1 MKTLRVVL
9 GDQLTRDSAAF
20 ADLDPAR
27 DVILMV
33 EVHEETSYVP
43 HHKQKIALVLS
54 AMRHFARAL
63 EDEGLIVDYVQL
75 EDPQNTGSFARELL
89 RAAQRHKCA
98 RAVVV
103 EPGEYR
109 VLRQLQG
116 AAKTGGIRLEIREDG
131 RFFCSRTRFARWAA
145 GRGQLRMEFFYREMR
160 RETGLL
166 MQGEEPV
173 GGRWNFDAEN
183 RKPLPA
189 RLEKPPSMRFQ
200 PDATTREVLDLVARL
215 FRENFGDLETFRW
228 GVTRAEALAALDV
241 FITHRLPLFGDYQ
254 DAMRTGEPHL
264 YHSVVSPYLNL
275 GLLKAREVCDA
286 AEGAFRRG
294 LAPLNAVEGFI
305 RQILGWREFMRG
317 VYWLNM
323 PQYAQGNA
331 FGAERSLPGFFWT
344 GATKMNCVAEVIDAT
359 RRNAYAHHIQ
369 RLMVT
374 GNFALLAGLAPRE
387 VEAWYLAV
395 YADAYEWV
403 ELPNTHGMA
412 LFADGGVVASKP
424 YAASGA
430 YINRMSDYCRK
441 CTFNPKLK
449 AGPKACPLNFL
460 YWDFFVRNRDRLKG
474 NPRLQMT
481 YRTLDAMDDT
491 LLLDVKESARDFL
504 AELDKSRGHAWH
516 ASRVESGR
524 ILEARTG
531 STGGVSAEEQ
541 TSDDDARERTSQS
554 WVPGGKPPRA
564 DLALVVNKQ
573 AAKAEGE
580 KQQTARTTQSCGRK
594 GEQ

>member
-317 VYWLNM
+317 VLL
-323 PQYAQGNA
+323 AQHA
-331 FGAERSLPGFFWT
+331 SVCPR
-344 GATKMNCVAEVIDAT
+344 
-359 RRNAYAHHIQ
+359 Q
-369 RLMVT
+369 RLWGRAFV
-374 GNFALLAGLAPRE
+374 AG
-387 VEAWYLAV
+387 
-395 YADAYEWV
+395 
-403 ELPNTHGMA
+403 
-412 LFADGGVVASKP
+412 
-424 YAASGA
+424 
-430 YINRMSDYCRK
+430 
-441 CTFNPKLK
+441 
-449 AGPKACPLNFL
+449 
-460 YWDFFVRNRDRLKG
+460 
-474 NPRLQMT
+474 
-481 YRTLDAMDDT
+481 
-491 LLLDVKESARDFL
+491 LLLDGRDENELRRRSHRRHAPQRLCPPYSTAHGDRQFRSPCGLSA
-504 AELDKSRGHAWH
+504 AGSRGLV
-516 ASRVESGR
+516 SRR
-524 ILEARTG
+524 L
-531 STGGVSAEEQ
+531 
-541 TSDDDARERTSQS
+541 
-554 WVPGGKPPRA
+554 
-564 DLALVVNKQ
+564 
-573 AAKAEGE
+573 
-580 KQQTARTTQSCGRK
+580 CGRL
-594 GEQ
+594 